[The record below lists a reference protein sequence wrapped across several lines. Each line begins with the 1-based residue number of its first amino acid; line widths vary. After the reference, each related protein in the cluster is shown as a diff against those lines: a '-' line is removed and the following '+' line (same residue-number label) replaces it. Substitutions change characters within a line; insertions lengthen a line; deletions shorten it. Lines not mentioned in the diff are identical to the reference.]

1 MLEIIKKQKI
11 LFVIFISK
19 IFPIIKLIYTISP
32 LKSCGKMLPSYE
44 WHILLFLCCGTEAL
58 FSPGRILTT
67 IPHPS
72 QARLDLEAPADLKPQ
87 PPGPPATASFPNSIS
102 LVTERDK

>member
-1 MLEIIKKQKI
+1 MNGTLSSS
-11 LFVIFISK
+11 FVA
-19 IFPIIKLIYTISP
+19 
-32 LKSCGKMLPSYE
+32 
-44 WHILLFLCCGTEAL
+44 AL
-58 FSPGRILTT
+58 RLYLAPAGRILTT

-87 PPGPPATASFPNSIS
+87 PPGPPATASFPHSIS